1 MPSFPVNE
9 DSRRAFSDDHTQREN
24 CVVRDCDLVQDM
36 LRGKQPINEDFL
48 AVFAAQEVND
58 LCRKSELV
66 NEDAEAR
73 IPRFDKREL
82 STGHILGKGGYSIVR
97 EISVVTLFK
106 PKSRE
111 NSTKHFGNVL
121 RSSMCRRNSFG
132 SSAGYRRNSNDFSN
146 VARTYPMRESNFEFP
161 NQEPQDPSCE
171 STGAESF
178 DWDEDEMMKQVH
190 DRAFIANHCMRGGEA
205 RYAVKKLHSSYDTD
219 PRQHFNGIVDLAVEA
234 RFLAFVRHPNII
246 RLRAMSL
253 GDPYKPGFF
262 ILMDRLYDTLGERIS
277 KWSERERKTKG
288 FVARLKG
295 GGKKLKNDLLAER
308 LVVMNDIALALKHL
322 HFHDV
327 LYRDLKPENLGFD
340 LKGRIKLFDFGLA
353 VELRSEDMLNN
364 GTYNIPQGGTR
375 RYMSPETA
383 NKKPCNCSADIYS
396 FGILFWSVL
405 ALETPFKGFT
415 AEKHSELVLR
425 QGFRPKIS
433 SSWPLEI
440 KSLLP
445 KCWSENIWK
454 RPKCEVICEVLNELT
469 RNLSEF
475 KRNSLDLSFSS
486 NYSLWNAEDNDDYQG
501 ISTVSRFPQ

>member
-1 MPSFPVNE
+1 M
-9 DSRRAFSDDHTQREN
+9 
-24 CVVRDCDLVQDM
+24 
-36 LRGKQPINEDFL
+36 K
-48 AVFAAQEVND
+48 
-58 LCRKSELV
+58 
-66 NEDAEAR
+66 
-73 IPRFDKREL
+73 EL

-262 ILMDRLYDTLGERIS
+262 ILMDRLYDTLVRFKVLFMNKCSPWIAIASEINSICFDMIFFFIRVSGLANGAN
-277 KWSERERKTKG
+277 EREKRK
-288 FVARLKG
+288 
-295 GGKKLKNDLLAER
+295 
-308 LVVMNDIALALKHL
+308 
-322 HFHDV
+322 
-327 LYRDLKPENLGFD
+327 
-340 LKGRIKLFDFGLA
+340 
-353 VELRSEDMLNN
+353 
-364 GTYNIPQGGTR
+364 
-375 RYMSPETA
+375 
-383 NKKPCNCSADIYS
+383 
-396 FGILFWSVL
+396 
-405 ALETPFKGFT
+405 
-415 AEKHSELVLR
+415 
-425 QGFRPKIS
+425 
-433 SSWPLEI
+433 
-440 KSLLP
+440 
-445 KCWSENIWK
+445 
-454 RPKCEVICEVLNELT
+454 
-469 RNLSEF
+469 
-475 KRNSLDLSFSS
+475 DLSR
-486 NYSLWNAEDNDDYQG
+486 G
-501 ISTVSRFPQ
+501 